1 MSPNIKLRPL
11 LMALAV
17 LPPGVTDSLIAAVLD
32 GVFVSPPHGSTI
44 RDDGDFRVTHQH
56 CVLRHVQRALFS
68 RYEYFK
74 RKKRLRL
81 FMGLVWFKRC

>member
-1 MSPNIKLRPL
+1 MSPHIKLRPL

-17 LPPGVTDSLIAAVLD
+17 LPPGVTDSLIAAALN
-32 GVFVSPPHGSTI
+32 GVSSPAHGIEMGTMETFGH
-44 RDDGDFRVTHQH
+44 DQTAFD
-56 CVLRHVQRALFS
+56 HVQRALFS

-74 RKKRLRL
+74 RKKWLRL